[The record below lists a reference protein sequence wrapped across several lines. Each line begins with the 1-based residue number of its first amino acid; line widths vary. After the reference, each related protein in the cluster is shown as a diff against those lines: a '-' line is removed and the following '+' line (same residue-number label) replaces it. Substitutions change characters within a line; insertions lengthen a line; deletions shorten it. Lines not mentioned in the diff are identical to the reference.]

1 MIWRT
6 IISFLRRH
14 RDITGIKSAS
24 IIENLSIRT
33 LIVRKA
39 RQQFSS
45 NLFAIS
51 PNQFREMDTV
61 MKCLASPTMVL
72 ISICPFIWVFHEL
85 FELYYWCSLY
95 IVLLIS
101 KCTSSVCWYRGDR
114 ERNECFIPIV
124 HYTLRVKLTLNP
136 RVQKPPIFISAK
148 VQTNELF

>member
-1 MIWRT
+1 MANNYL
-6 IISFLRRH
+6 FFRRH

-85 FELYYWCSLY
+85 FELYYWCSLH

-101 KCTSSVCWYRGDR
+101 KCTSSVCRYKGTKARI
-114 ERNECFIPIV
+114 FS
-124 HYTLRVKLTLNP
+124 KLMTAKRMSALYLLYSILYELN
-136 RVQKPPIFISAK
+136 
-148 VQTNELF
+148 